1 MVLLH
6 RCGSAVSYY
15 LSLGNGRLEA
25 AGLVLLMSFLAFI
38 YSVWLFLTLQ
48 FHWDAYRKWKR
59 QTLEIKLN
67 SYPNNESSSAAANRL
82 TRIIQESTSDRGHD
96 NSVFEISS
104 SVDCG
109 V

>member
-1 MVLLH
+1 MVLLL

-67 SYPNNESSSAAANRL
+67 YSSSAAENRL
-82 TRIIQESTSDRGHD
+82 TRIIQESTSPIDRGHD
-96 NSVFEISS
+96 NSVFQAS

>member
-1 MVLLH
+1 M
-6 RCGSAVSYY
+6 SYY

-48 FHWDAYRKWKR
+48 YHWDAYRKWKR

-67 SYPNNESSSAAANRL
+67 SYPNDSSSAAANRL
-82 TRIIQESTSDRGHD
+82 TRIIRESTADKGHD

-104 SVDCG
+104 SVVCG